1 MPIFEE
7 LLKLKEAKLISDLEV
22 EFARTLLRISPD
34 LSPTVI
40 VVAVICSFHQTNGN
54 VCVFLDRVHQDK
66 RITDLMSLIPS
77 QNTQLGVLQDELR
90 ASSVVGSPGEFKPLI
105 LEENR
110 LYIQRYW
117 KYENELVTWIKERAS
132 RESSKLTKEVVET
145 VQEQFRSNQT
155 EETDWQKVAV
165 YLSIL
170 KDFLIISGGPGT
182 GKTFTVR
189 KIIETIQSAE
199 SNQVRIALA
208 APTGKAAQRLS
219 ESFQDGAS
227 SDLEAYTIHKL
238 LGARMDGSFAY
249 DKNRKLPYDVVIVDE
264 ASMLDIRMWIQ
275 LIRALSD
282 HTKLIVLGDKDQ
294 LSSVEAGAV
303 LGDICDGAENV
314 FSNSLAESLTQCGVQ
329 VNAKENANG
338 SLNDCIVLLTKSY
351 RFGADSGLKL
361 LSEAINTENPT
372 LAFEI
377 LSNPE
382 IKDVQWIE
390 PDKGTVPSII
400 KSHCVDVFAKNSA
413 LNPIQQFEAYS
424 NSQILCAI
432 RKSDFGVERVN
443 REAEEAIKTKA
454 GISRSR
460 EWFNGRFV
468 LFTKNDAFLK
478 VQNGETGVFFTQMDS
493 EGKVM
498 VEGNVERQISVSRV
512 QEYQPAYAI
521 TVHKSQGS
529 EYENVVLLLP
539 NEHNPIITKELLYTA
554 VTRARQNL
562 LVVGNKALIEQ
573 AIMQRISRN
582 SGLATKLWG
591 IH

>member
-1 MPIFEE
+1 MSIFEE
-7 LLKLKEAKLISDLEV
+7 LIKLKEAKLISDLEV

-34 LSPTVI
+34 LSPTVL
-40 VVAVICSFHQTNGN
+40 VAAVICSFHQTNGN
-54 VCVFLDRVHQDK
+54 VCVFLDRIQQDK

-77 QNTQLGVLQDELR
+77 QNTQLDALQDELR

-117 KYENELVTWIKERAS
+117 KYENELVAWIKERTT
-132 RESSKLTKEVVET
+132 RESSKLTKEVIET
-145 VQEQFRSNQT
+145 VQEQFKANTSDK
-155 EETDWQKVAV
+155 TDWQKVAV
-165 YLSIL
+165 FLSVL

-189 KIIETIQSAE
+189 KIIETIQGSC
-199 SNQVRIALA
+199 SIPKRIALA

-219 ESFQDGAS
+219 ESFQNDSSNEIGAQ
-227 SDLEAYTIHKL
+227 TIHKL
-238 LGARMDGSFAY
+238 LGARMDGSFAFG
-249 DKNRKLPYDVVIVDE
+249 KNRKLPYDVVIVDE
-264 ASMLDIRMWIQ
+264 ASMLDIRLWIQ

-282 HTKLIVLGDKDQ
+282 QTKLIVLGDKDQ

-303 LGDICDGAENV
+303 LGDICQGAENI
-314 FSNSLAESLTQCGVQ
+314 FSKNLVETLSGCGVE
-329 VNAKENANG
+329 VGAKEIETE

-351 RFGADSGLKL
+351 RFGAQSGLKL

-377 LSNPE
+377 LTSSE
-382 IKDVQWIE
+382 IGDVHWIE
-390 PDKGTVPSII
+390 PDINTIPTII
-400 KSHCVDVFAKNSA
+400 KRYCVDVFSRNSKES
-413 LNPIQQFEAYS
+413 PGQQFEAYT
-424 NSQILCAI
+424 NAQILCAI
-432 RKSDFGVERVN
+432 RKGDFGIERVN
-443 REAEEAIKTKA
+443 REAELTIKTKA
-454 GISRSR
+454 GISRGR
-460 EWFNGRFV
+460 EWFDGRFV
-468 LFTKNDAFLK
+468 LFTKNDSFLK
-478 VQNGETGVFFTQMDS
+478 VQNGETGIFFTGPNS

-498 VEGNVERQISVSRV
+498 VEGNENRQISVSRV
-512 QEYQPAYAI
+512 KEYQPAYAI

-529 EYENVVLLLP
+529 EFENVVLILP

-562 LVVGNKALIEQ
+562 LVVGSRGVVEQ
-573 AIMQRISRN
+573 AILQRISRN

-591 IH
+591 